1 MGPRLLCGL
10 ACCAGLLI
18 TMPVGAKDAPK
29 AKRKP
34 VATKVVAGPLPHML
48 SFKAKAVA
56 IIADKS
62 TVPGRAWS
70 DIDRDRV
77 VSQFRLSGGNEADQ
91 SATPRT
97 SSLIDKVKRREDT
110 RGMTFGFDSGS
121 QNLGPP
127 VDASARSAEVVAYK
141 LSEASTCNGLMP
153 GVDCN
158 TIGGDDVSVRLALA
172 FNF

>member
-1 MGPRLLCGL
+1 
-10 ACCAGLLI
+10 
-18 TMPVGAKDAPK
+18 MPVGAKDTPK

-34 VATKVVAGPLPHML
+34 VATKVVVTPLPGVL
-48 SFKAKAVA
+48 GFKDKAIA

-62 TVPGRAWS
+62 AIPGRAWS

-77 VSQFRLSGGNEADQ
+77 ISQFRLTGGEADQ
-91 SATPRT
+91 GAAPRS

-127 VDASARSAEVVAYK
+127 VDAAARPAEVVAYK
-141 LSEASTCNGLMP
+141 LSETSTCNGLMP
-153 GVDCN
+153 GVDCS

>member
-10 ACCAGLLI
+10 ACCAGLLL
-18 TMPVGAKDAPK
+18 TVPVGAKDTPK

-34 VATKVVAGPLPHML
+34 GTTKTVVTPLPAVPG
-48 SFKAKAVA
+48 FKTKAVA
-56 IIADKS
+56 IIADKAGS
-62 TVPGRAWS
+62 TGRARS

-77 VSQFRLSGGNEADQ
+77 VSQFRLMSDSEPDQ
-91 SATPRT
+91 STAPRIA
-97 SSLIDKVKRREDT
+97 SLIDKVKRREDK

-153 GVDCN
+153 GIDCS